1 MCHIMYMDKLPEVKP
16 LEEYN
21 FIYGFKYGPTPFT
34 QHTFWQLPFVH
45 PFFYPLLKT
54 TPFLQPPSLHLL
66 KYAAPKF
73 INTLLVTS
81 N

>member
-1 MCHIMYMDKLPEVKP
+1 MDQPHLHNT
-16 LEEYN
+16 LFDN
-21 FIYGFKYGPTPFT
+21 FLLYI
-34 QHTFWQLPFVH
+34 H
-45 PFFYPLLKT
+45 FFYSLLKT